1 MTAQPIV
8 VRQPTVSS
16 DIANLDIL
24 RAVAVMLVLG
34 NHLTVTLQVRG
45 LGSFGHLGVLL
56 FFVHT
61 ALVLMMSMARTGLRD
76 TALYENFLIR
86 RLFRMYPL
94 SVLCVLLVVI
104 LRIPITAWAAGYVWQ
119 GWGVLVSN
127 LLLTQNLTHS
137 VSVNGVLW
145 SLPYEIQMYA
155 LLPII
160 YLILDKRRRP
170 STAILL
176 WLLSVGVAFGECVFQ
191 PFGSD
196 DRYLLTRY
204 FPCFMS
210 GIIAWSMI
218 GRSNRPK
225 CPSWGW
231 PIALAGLILLSRT
244 LTSWINLH
252 PAVSGNHSWHSYF
265 PDLASDWLCATL
277 TGLLIPHFAQM
288 QSAVV
293 RLIAKTVAKYSY
305 GIYLFHVPVLWLTLV
320 RFRTQWPALN
330 LALALLSLAVV
341 CVAGYHFIEEPFIE
355 WGKRLAD
362 RRAKLNPRMATR
374 RIVGSDDPG
383 LLDGTTWP
391 A

>member
-1 MTAQPIV
+1 MTAQAPVV
-8 VRQPTVSS
+8 VRQPTVSN
-16 DIANLDIL
+16 DVANLDIL

-34 NHLTVTLQVRG
+34 NHLTVTLQIRG

-61 ALVLMMSMARTGLRD
+61 ALVLMMSMARIGLRG

-94 SVLCVLLVVI
+94 SVLCVLLVVT
-104 LRIPITAWAAGYVWQ
+104 LRIPITAWAPSYVWQ

-145 SLPYEIQMYA
+145 SLPFEIQMYA

-160 YLILDKRRRP
+160 YLILDKRPKP

-176 WLLSVGVAFGECVFQ
+176 WILSVVVAFGECVLQ

-210 GIIAWSMI
+210 GVIACSLL
-218 GRSNRPK
+218 GRFRPRY
-225 CPSWGW
+225 PSWAW
-231 PIALAGLILLSRT
+231 PIALAGVVLLSRA
-244 LTSWINLH
+244 LTSQINLH
-252 PAVSGNHSWHSYF
+252 PPPAGDHSWHSYF
-265 PDLASDWLCATL
+265 PDVASDWLCATL
-277 TGLLIPHFAQM
+277 TGLLIPLFAQV
-288 QSAVV
+288 QNAAV

-305 GIYLFHVPVLWLTLV
+305 GIYLFHVPVLWFTLV
-320 RFRTQWPALN
+320 RFRLPWPALN
-330 LALALLSLAVV
+330 LGLAMMSLAIV
-341 CVAGYHFIEEPFIE
+341 CVASYHFIEEPFID
-355 WGKRLAD
+355 WGKRLAN
-362 RRAKLNPRMATR
+362 RQTTVKLRAVTSR
-374 RIVGSDDPG
+374 SE
-383 LLDGTTWP
+383 
-391 A
+391 